1 MRYFSLIITFAIVM
15 LVAVLAVAGNKKESK
30 ANPDALSTTAFNV
43 KGVVSD
49 QLTREKLAGVTI
61 QIGSDQEKIYSN
73 PDGSFIIP
81 NLKPG
86 NNSITVKCI
95 SYKDKELTLDDK
107 TLKKGKLT
115 VILEPVLP

>member
-1 MRYFSLIITFAIVM
+1 MKYFSLIITISIVIAT
-15 LVAVLAVAGNKKESK
+15 AVPALAGNKKESK
-30 ANPDALSTTAFNV
+30 ANPDALSATTFNI
-43 KGVVSD
+43 KGIVSD

-115 VILEPVLP
+115 VILEPVSP